1 MADQPESG
9 GGLFDTGRR
18 LLDSALAL
26 VHNRFELFTAEWQEE
41 KLRLFGLLLQA
52 AAVVALGFMTLIA
65 GTALVV
71 VWLWDTSPVAVLAI
85 LTLAYGLTAAG
96 IGYGLKQRLR
106 RGPPPFADT
115 LAEFKKDRE
124 WLGKHD

>member
-1 MADQPESG
+1 MAEQPESE
-9 GGLFDTGRR
+9 GGLFDTCRR

-26 VHNRFELFTAEWQEE
+26 AHNRLEVFSVELQEE
-41 KLRLFGLLLQA
+41 KVRLLGLLFRA
-52 AAVVALGFMTLIA
+52 AMVAVLGFMTLIA

-71 VWLWDTSPVAVLAI
+71 VWFWDTSPVAVLAI

-96 IGYGLKQRLR
+96 IGYGLKQRLH

-124 WLGKHD
+124 WLGKRN